1 MVWNICWSAE
11 ECLKAMSVL
20 IPVFL
25 QQHCYVKLYVY
36 QHNDVTK
43 RNVFLIC
50 LRMSENIEQER
61 VFDAYVSSAIKN
73 ILIKIYQQNNVNKC
87 NKTYQLITYFGIFLD
102 LLKDVWKALSK
113 KHFFLTP
120 TCMFLQ
126 QHSYM
131 KLYIYQQN
139 NVTKSN
145 KGYQLMTCLF
155 SITECKQI

>member
-11 ECLKAMSVL
+11 ECLKAMGVL

-36 QHNDVTK
+36 QQNDVTK

-61 VFDAYVSSAIKN
+61 VFWCLCFFCNQEHSYMKLKV
-73 ILIKIYQQNNVNKC
+73 YQQNNVNKC

-113 KHFFLTP
+113 KHFFWHLCFFNNT
-120 TCMFLQ
+120 LIW
-126 QHSYM
+126 SY
-131 KLYIYQQN
+131 
-139 NVTKSN
+139 T
-145 KGYQLMTCLF
+145 
-155 SITECKQI
+155 SINRTM